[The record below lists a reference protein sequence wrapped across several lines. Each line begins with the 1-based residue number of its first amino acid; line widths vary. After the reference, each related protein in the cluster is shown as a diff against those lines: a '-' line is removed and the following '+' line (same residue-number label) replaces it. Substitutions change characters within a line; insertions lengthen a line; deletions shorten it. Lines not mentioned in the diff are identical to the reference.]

1 MSDRKG
7 GRVAETIEVME
18 TMEAG
23 TTLSRSPRSLV
34 WRRLRRHKPAIVS
47 FGVVLVMT
55 AACMAAPLLA
65 PYPFDAIDLGAIRQ
79 APSLSHWMGTDNL
92 GRDLF
97 TRLLF
102 GGRVS
107 ILIGI
112 LAACIATGLGSFIGA
127 ISGFYGGRLDNVLMR
142 FTDVVYSIPTL
153 PLLIVLSSY
162 SQAVISYMAL
172 IIGLLSWMAT
182 ARVVRGE
189 VLAIKE
195 RAFVEAA
202 RSLGAKN
209 LRIIFRHILPNAM
222 GPIVVGATL
231 AVGNAIIVESS
242 LSFLGLGVQPPIP
255 TWGNMLMD
263 GQPAMA
269 AKPWLTIFPG
279 LAILLVVLAVNFIGD
294 GLQDALDPTA
304 RQDLP

>member
-1 MSDRKG
+1 
-7 GRVAETIEVME
+7 
-18 TMEAG
+18 
-23 TTLSRSPRSLV
+23 
-34 WRRLRRHKPAIVS
+34 
-47 FGVVLVMT
+47 
-55 AACMAAPLLA
+55 
-65 PYPFDAIDLGAIRQ
+65 
-79 APSLSHWMGTDNL
+79 MGTDDL

-97 TRLLF
+97 TRILY

-112 LAACIATGLGSFIGA
+112 FAAFIGTGLGSLMGA
-127 ISGFYGGRLDNVLMR
+127 ASGFYGGRVDNFLMR

-162 SQAVISYMAL
+162 SQAVVSSMAL
-172 IIGLLSWMAT
+172 IIGLLSWMPT
-182 ARVVRGE
+182 ARVIRGE

-195 RAFVEAA
+195 RAYVEAV
-202 RSLGAKN
+202 RSLGAGN
-209 LRIIFRHILPNAM
+209 LRLIFGHILPNAI

-231 AVGNAIIVESS
+231 AVGNAIILESS
-242 LSFLGLGVQPPIP
+242 LSFLGLGVQPPTP

-263 GQPAMA
+263 AQATMA
-269 AKPWLTIFPG
+269 TKPWLTIFPG
-279 LAILLVVLAVNFIGD
+279 LAILLVVLSVNFIGD